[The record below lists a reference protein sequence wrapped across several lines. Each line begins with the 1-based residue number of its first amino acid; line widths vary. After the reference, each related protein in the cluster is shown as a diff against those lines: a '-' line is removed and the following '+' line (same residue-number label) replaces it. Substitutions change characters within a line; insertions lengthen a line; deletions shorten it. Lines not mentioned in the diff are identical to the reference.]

1 MIMYVPNCRQKLII
15 VPDFGAKDGFFMTY
29 NEICNL
35 LAEADIEN
43 NRGEAAMLI
52 CRFCNISRVE
62 LFKRSNEDFVS
73 DELDAAV
80 IKRCSHYPLQYILG
94 IWDFCHE
101 TYRVTENTLI
111 PRQDT
116 EKLVELATKLLPE
129 KARFIDLCTGSGCV
143 AISTLAARRD
153 CRAVAVDIF
162 PETVEIAGENAERN
176 EVGDRLGLLC
186 ADVLEPSFME
196 ELGTFDC
203 IISNPPYIESEKID
217 LLEEELFFEPRAAL
231 DGGEDGLV
239 FYKAIVEN
247 YSKYLNKGGTMLFE
261 IGYDQAAAIG
271 RIASE
276 NGFGCEVY
284 KDYGGNDRVAYL
296 RKRA

>member
-1 MIMYVPNCRQKLII
+1 
-15 VPDFGAKDGFFMTY
+15 MTY

-62 LFKRSNEDFVS
+62 LFKRSNMDFVS

-101 TYRVTENTLI
+101 SYRITENTLI

-116 EKLVELATKLLPE
+116 EKLVELAAKLLPE

-143 AISTLAARRD
+143 AVSTLASRPD

-176 EVGDRLGLLC
+176 GVGERLGLLC
-186 ADVLEPSFME
+186 ADVLEPSFMDQ
-196 ELGTFDC
+196 LGSFDC
-203 IISNPPYIESEKID
+203 IISNPPYIESEKVD
-217 LLEEELFFEPRAAL
+217 LLEEELFYEPRAAL
-231 DGGEDGLV
+231 DGGADGLD
-239 FYKAIVEN
+239 FYRSIIEN
-247 YSKYLNKGGTMLFE
+247 YGKYLNRGGTMLFE
-261 IGYDQAAAIG
+261 IGYDQASAVAQ
-271 RIASE
+271 IALE
-276 NGFGCEVY
+276 NGWGCEVY

-296 RKRA
+296 RRSER